1 MVPMPMYR
9 LPSCTLPRG
18 PCFSATSGAEPP
30 VRQEQLLVAKTEA
43 RRPLLSE
50 PSYRQIA
57 RLRPTRERVRAGPF
71 GRRVCASTGRR
82 RQRPSEVRD
91 AGSCGRH
98 ERVDS
103 LLAQPA
109 DRVGLGEG
117 VGWGGWPPPGGGGGG
132 VSWGGLAGAGAPP
145 PVVTDGGFSSGCST
159 ASSSASLR
167 RIARASASSASAGS
181 RSGCGGAYPRRSCSA
196 GPWSAIRWMVVWC
209 LARERAVY
217 AHSWVNSSGRPTAIA
232 FSTVAPW
239 LEWPV
244 IAYAYSTWLA
254 R

>member
-57 RLRPTRERVRAGPF
+57 RLRPTRERGRAGPF

-117 VGWGGWPPPGGGGGG
+117 IGWCGW
-132 VSWGGLAGAGAPP
+132 PP

-254 R
+254 REDASIARSSPPPVLL